1 MELSNFQKAEKHL
14 TEYLELKGLR
24 KTVERFA
31 ILEEIY
37 ARDDHFEA
45 EELYISLKLK
55 KIALSQAT
63 VYNTLE
69 VLVEA
74 ELIIKHHFGNKISS
88 RYEKAQGRKQQDQ
101 LICTDCEHKSN
112 VNVIEES
119 QNNNK

>member
-1 MELSNFQKAEKHL
+1 MELSNFQQAKKHL

-74 ELIIKHHFGNKISS
+74 ELIIKHQFGNKISS
-88 RYEKAQGRKQQDQ
+88 RYEKAQGRKQHDH